1 MKMNI
6 TNKLNIK
13 AIEYGNVLVW
23 IPVVIFDWLLFK
35 TGVSLWFVFS
45 TSLSILKEG
54 PLVSFLSITSL
65 PKILN
70 TSFSTISYL

>member
-1 MKMNI
+1 MSINI
-6 TNKLNIK
+6 TNKQNIK
-13 AIEYGNVLVW
+13 AIEYVNALVW

-35 TGVSLWFVFS
+35 TGVSLWVAFS
-45 TSLSILKEG
+45 TSLSILGEG
-54 PLVSFLSITSL
+54 PLVSFLWIAFL